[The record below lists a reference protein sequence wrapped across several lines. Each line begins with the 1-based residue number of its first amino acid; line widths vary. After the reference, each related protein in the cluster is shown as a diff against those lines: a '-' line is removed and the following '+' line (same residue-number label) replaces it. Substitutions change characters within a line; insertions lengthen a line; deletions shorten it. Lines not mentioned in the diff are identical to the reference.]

1 MGGLRRTRHPIMVNW
16 SIVTAFIGPL
26 IAAIGLAA
34 AFIAYLN
41 KQREKRI
48 SEQIKDATSVL
59 ELNQR
64 LTQERMQHFEDALAV
79 QVKQNEKQNDALL
92 AMAQS
97 IARIEGRLS
106 GSVQQGVTNPLC
118 VCYVS
123 VTYRTGFAGRLLL
136 CSKPETPRRPQWLGQ

>member
-64 LTQERMQHFEDALAV
+64 LT
-79 QVKQNEKQNDALL
+79 
-92 AMAQS
+92 
-97 IARIEGRLS
+97 
-106 GSVQQGVTNPLC
+106 
-118 VCYVS
+118 
-123 VTYRTGFAGRLLL
+123 
-136 CSKPETPRRPQWLGQ
+136 